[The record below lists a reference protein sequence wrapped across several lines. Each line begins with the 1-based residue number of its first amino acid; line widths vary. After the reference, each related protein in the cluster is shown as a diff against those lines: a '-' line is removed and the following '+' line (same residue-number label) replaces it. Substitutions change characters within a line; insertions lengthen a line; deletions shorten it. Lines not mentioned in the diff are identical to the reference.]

1 MNAGTSGLA
10 RVPGY
15 LGRNLPAPYSL
26 SGSTAYDQ
34 AKKAGVCGVKGV
46 LMRFLL
52 PTFALFMAPI
62 FAQNTSIA
70 QTKDDLAHRELE
82 AKRAKAEWDDAI
94 LRQNGYPPPQAPGK
108 ADAEVERLVSELAV
122 RRAANDPT
130 APPDAGP
137 WVFQGPYS
145 NNFFTQSSGRV
156 TTLAVDPR
164 DSKWCTPDPNHGGL
178 WKTTDAAKHEKY

>member
-1 MNAGTSGLA
+1 
-10 RVPGY
+10 
-15 LGRNLPAPYSL
+15 
-26 SGSTAYDQ
+26 
-34 AKKAGVCGVKGV
+34 
-46 LMRFLL
+46 MRFLL

-137 WVFQGPYS
+137 WVLQGPYS
-145 NNFFTQSSGRV
+145 NNFFTESSGRV
-156 TTLAVDPR
+156 TKLAVDPR
-164 DSKWCTPDPNHGGL
+164 DSNVVYAGSQFGGL
-178 WKTTDAAKHEKY
+178 SEDYGRRPNMEGIDRWSTRPFHIRDQTRS